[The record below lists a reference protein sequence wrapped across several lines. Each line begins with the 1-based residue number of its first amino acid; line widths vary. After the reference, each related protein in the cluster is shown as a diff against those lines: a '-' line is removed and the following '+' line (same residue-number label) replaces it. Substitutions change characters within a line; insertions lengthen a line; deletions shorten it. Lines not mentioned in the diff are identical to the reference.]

1 VVSADSTGVVPVA
14 DLLADLPVAVLVST
28 SSTNDEERS
37 TNDEKRSTTD
47 EETA

>member
-1 VVSADSTGVVPVA
+1 VA

-28 SSTNDEERS
+28 SSTNDVKSSTNDEERS